1 MITAIGLFAVFFHD
15 TQLLQDLLILERIH
29 TAVNI
34 ADHMTKMLDRNLFYR
49 HVDHLMAHV
58 PPVYSPCYEKYS
70 AIPNTTIDDLGV
82 ALKDLV
88 IAPEHAAAA
97 ECSVD
102 YYPWVEVVG
111 MDVLSPYVKKKTQ
124 PYVFFM
130 IFTFFCSIE

>member
-1 MITAIGLFAVFFHD
+1 
-15 TQLLQDLLILERIH
+15 
-29 TAVNI
+29 
-34 ADHMTKMLDRNLFYR
+34 
-49 HVDHLMAHV
+49 MAHV

-97 ECSVD
+97 KCSVD

-111 MDVLSPYVKKKTQ
+111 MDVLSPYVKKNTT
-124 PYVFFM
+124 VCFFM
-130 IFTFFCSIE
+130 IFTFFCEFTWNLITLSTN